1 MSAPIAKKTVNNY
14 CYYLTDTIGD
24 GFSSQVYKGLD

>member
-1 MSAPIAKKTVNNY
+1 MSAPIAKKSVNNY
-14 CYYLTDTIGD
+14 SYHLTDTIGE